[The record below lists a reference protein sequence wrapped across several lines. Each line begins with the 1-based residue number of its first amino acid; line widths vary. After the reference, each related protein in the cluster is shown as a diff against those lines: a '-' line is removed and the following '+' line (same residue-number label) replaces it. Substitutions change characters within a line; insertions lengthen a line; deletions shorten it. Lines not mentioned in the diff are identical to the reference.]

1 MTVVGE
7 NETRLTINNL
17 QMFVGYFFRI
27 SAFTSKGEGNISE
40 SILALTDEDGK
51 DCLSTVIISILLDCL
66 ELVLFSVT

>member
-7 NETRLTINNL
+7 NETRLTINHL